1 MAEEVKDAGRSVPN
15 AMLWSYVLNG
25 SLGFVFVITYLF
37 ALTDVNAAVDDPT
50 AYPFIWV
57 FRQAVSL
64 AGVNILTTLVLIL
77 NIASMVS
84 FNASTSR
91 QTFAFARDNGLP
103 FAKWIG
109 AVHPTLRLP
118 ANAVAVTCIITC
130 FLSLI
135 SIGSYTAFN
144 AFISLQV
151 CALMFSYSVSI
162 SCVLYRRIRH
172 PHLLP
177 HARWSLGRVGVPLN
191 IMGVAYSVF
200 AFFWC
205 FWPEYNGFSLGGFN
219 WSSVIFLGTA
229 LMCAIMYTI
238 QGRKVYAGPVVI
250 VEKDL

>member
-1 MAEEVKDAGRSVPN
+1 
-15 AMLWSYVLNG
+15 
-25 SLGFVFVITYLF
+25 
-37 ALTDVNAAVDDPT
+37 
-50 AYPFIWV
+50 
-57 FRQAVSL
+57 
-64 AGVNILTTLVLIL
+64 
-77 NIASMVS
+77 
-84 FNASTSR
+84 
-91 QTFAFARDNGLP
+91 
-103 FAKWIG
+103 
-109 AVHPTLRLP
+109 
-118 ANAVAVTCIITC
+118 VAVTCIISC
-130 FLSLI
+130 LLSLI

-177 HARWSLGRVGVPLN
+177 HARWSLGRAGVPLN

-205 FWPEYNGFSLGGFN
+205 FWPEYNGSSLGGFN

-238 QGRKVYAGPVVI
+238 QGRKVYAGPVAM
-250 VEKDL
+250 VERDL